1 MSEIQPINLN
11 RIKEQ
16 LEMIRIAE
24 KKINLAEDTEQDIIA
39 SLKIINKAS
48 YQAMQVVEQDLRER

>member
-1 MSEIQPINLN
+1 MCEIRPTNLN

-24 KKINLAEDTEQDIIA
+24 AKIDLANDSERDIIA
-39 SLKIINKAS
+39 ALKIVNKAS
-48 YQAMQVVEQDLRER
+48 YQAMQVVEQDMRER

>member
-1 MSEIQPINLN
+1 MSEIRPNNLN

-24 KKINLAEDTEQDIIA
+24 AKIDLLQDSEQDLIA
-39 SLKIINKAS
+39 SLKIVNRSS
-48 YQAMQVVEQDLRER
+48 YQAMQIIEQDLRER

>member
-1 MSEIQPINLN
+1 MSEIRPTNLN

-24 KKINLAEDTEQDIIA
+24 AKIDLANDSERDIIA
-39 SLKIINKAS
+39 ALKIVNKAS
-48 YQAMQVVEQDLRER
+48 YQAMQVVEQDMRER

>member
-1 MSEIQPINLN
+1 MSEIQTINLN

>member
-1 MSEIQPINLN
+1 MSGIRPTNIN

-24 KKINLAEDTEQDIIA
+24 SKIDLANDDERDLIA
-39 SLKIINKAS
+39 ALKIVNKAS
-48 YQAMQVVEQDLRER
+48 YQAMQVVEQDMRER

>member
-1 MSEIQPINLN
+1 MK

-24 KKINLAEDTEQDIIA
+24 KKINLADDTEQDIVA

-48 YQAMQVVEQDLRER
+48 FQAMQVVEQDIREK

>member
-1 MSEIQPINLN
+1 MSEIRPTNIN

-24 KKINLAEDTEQDIIA
+24 AKIDLANDDERDLIA
-39 SLKIINKAS
+39 ALKIINKAS

>member
-1 MSEIQPINLN
+1 MSEIRPTNLN

-24 KKINLAEDTEQDIIA
+24 AKIDLANDSERDIVA
-39 SLKIINKAS
+39 ALKIVNKAS
-48 YQAMQVVEQDLRER
+48 YQAMQVVEQDMRER

>member
-1 MSEIQPINLN
+1 MSEIRPTNIN

-24 KKINLAEDTEQDIIA
+24 AKIDLANDSERDIIA
-39 SLKIINKAS
+39 ALKIVNKSS

>member
-1 MSEIQPINLN
+1 MSEIRPSNLN

-24 KKINLAEDTEQDIIA
+24 AKIDLLQDSEQDLIA
-39 SLKIINKAS
+39 SLKIVNRSS
-48 YQAMQVVEQDLRER
+48 YQAMQIIEQDIRER

>member
-1 MSEIQPINLN
+1 MNSIRPTNMK

-24 KKINLAEDTEQDIIA
+24 KKINLADDTEQDIVA

-48 YQAMQVVEQDLRER
+48 FQAMQVVEQDIREK

>member
-1 MSEIQPINLN
+1 MSGIRPTNIS

-24 KKINLAEDTEQDIIA
+24 AKIDLAEDDERDLIA
-39 SLKIINKAS
+39 ALKIINKAS
-48 YQAMQVVEQDLRER
+48 YQAMQVVEQDMRER

>member
-1 MSEIQPINLN
+1 MSEIRPTNLA

-24 KKINLAEDTEQDIIA
+24 KKINLAEDPEQDIIA
-39 SLKIINKAS
+39 SMKIINKAS
-48 YQAMQVVEQDLRER
+48 YQAMQVVEQDMRER